1 MTAGPSRKGTLV
13 LVPNLLDFGAPQPLP
28 LGSSLPQAVIERAA
42 TLTHWVVEDAKT
54 ARAFIKRVATEALP
68 TRSPQSQSTVPPQ
81 SRSTLPLQSMSI
93 RELPRPAKGK
103 REAADDDDPAWVSL
117 LQPAHAGHDIGVLSE
132 AGLPAVADPGATLV
146 ALAHAQGL
154 AVEPLPGASA
164 LMLALAASGLNGQQF
179 AFVGYLPIKDDARA
193 ARIRELEAASRRHA
207 QTQIAIETPYR
218 NPALLQ
224 ALLQHLAPTTRLCVA
239 CALGWPEGWCRMQR
253 VSQWR
258 RAPPEI
264 SARLPAV
271 FLFQA
276 G

>member
-1 MTAGPSRKGTLV
+1 MTASGPRRGTLV
-13 LVPNLLDFGAPQPLP
+13 LVPNGLDFGAPQPMP
-28 LGSSLPQAVIERAA
+28 LNSVLPQAVIERAA
-42 TLTHWVVEDAKT
+42 ALTHWVVEDAKT
-54 ARAFIKRVATEALP
+54 ARAFIKRIATE
-68 TRSPQSQSTVPPQ
+68 VP
-81 SRSTLPLQSMSI
+81 LAAPLQSLAI

-103 REAADDDDPAWVSL
+103 GGETPGDTDPAWASL
-117 LQPAHAGHDIGVLSE
+117 LEPALTGHDIALLSE

-164 LMLALAASGLNGQQF
+164 PMLALAASGLNGQQF
-179 AFVGYLPIKDDARA
+179 AFVGYLPINGDARA
-193 ARIRELEAASRRHA
+193 ARIRELEATSRRQT

-224 ALLQHLAPTTRLCVA
+224 ALLQHLAPTTRLCIA
-239 CALGWPEGWCRMQR
+239 CALGWRDGWCRMQR

-258 RAPPEI
+258 QAPPAI